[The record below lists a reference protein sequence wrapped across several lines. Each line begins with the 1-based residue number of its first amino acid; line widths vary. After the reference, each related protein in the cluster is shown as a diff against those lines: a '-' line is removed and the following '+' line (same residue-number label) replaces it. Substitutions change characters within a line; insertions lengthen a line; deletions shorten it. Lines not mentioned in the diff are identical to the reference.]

1 MLCQVSE
8 MLGKIEEISKE
19 TKELG
24 GSSRD
29 VRPAMAV
36 AKFQPV
42 LQRKQR
48 GRMKK
53 LVTILCRD
61 VYSISD
67 LSSLPHLS
75 LSEANTLE
83 IVFQFSNDIK
93 CKKENLFFFANQ
105 INRNMIQLSC

>member
-53 LVTILCRD
+53 LVTILWKCLFN
-61 VYSISD
+61 
-67 LSSLPHLS
+67 LSSFVIRSSFPIWSKHIG
-75 LSEANTLE
+75 NC
-83 IVFQFSNDIK
+83 FS
-93 CKKENLFFFANQ
+93 
-105 INRNMIQLSC
+105 

>member
-1 MLCQVSE
+1 

-53 LVTILCRD
+53 LVTIFWKCLLA
-61 VYSISD
+61 
-67 LSSLPHLS
+67 LSFAHLS
-75 LSEANTLE
+75 LSGANTLE
-83 IVFQFSNDIK
+83 IPIFK
-93 CKKENLFFFANQ
+93 
-105 INRNMIQLSC
+105 

>member
-1 MLCQVSE
+1 MFCQVSE

-53 LVTILCRD
+53 LVTIFWKCLFA
-61 VYSISD
+61 
-67 LSSLPHLS
+67 LSS
-75 LSEANTLE
+75 
-83 IVFQFSNDIK
+83 FDIRSS
-93 CKKENLFFFANQ
+93 FP
-105 INRNMIQLSC
+105 I

>member
-1 MLCQVSE
+1 

-53 LVTILCRD
+53 LVVLKFICFLPFDVGPKIL
-61 VYSISD
+61 D
-67 LSSLPHLS
+67 LSLPAIGSLGQKFCS
-75 LSEANTLE
+75 L
-83 IVFQFSNDIK
+83 
-93 CKKENLFFFANQ
+93 C
-105 INRNMIQLSC
+105 

>member
-1 MLCQVSE
+1 

-53 LVTILCRD
+53 LVTIL
-61 VYSISD
+61 
-67 LSSLPHLS
+67 
-75 LSEANTLE
+75 
-83 IVFQFSNDIK
+83 
-93 CKKENLFFFANQ
+93 
-105 INRNMIQLSC
+105 

>member
-19 TKELG
+19 MKELG

-53 LVTILCRD
+53 LVTILWKCFVARSPF
-61 VYSISD
+61 VIR
-67 LSSLPHLS
+67 SSFPIWSKHIGNSNFQMIKNVKRKICFS
-75 LSEANTLE
+75 LQT
-83 IVFQFSNDIK
+83 K
-93 CKKENLFFFANQ
+93 
-105 INRNMIQLSC
+105 

>member
-1 MLCQVSE
+1 

-53 LVTILCRD
+53 LVIILWKCFFAS
-61 VYSISD
+61 VFLSIA
-67 LSSLPHLS
+67 HLS

-83 IVFQFSNDIK
+83 IVFPK
-93 CKKENLFFFANQ
+93 VK
-105 INRNMIQLSC
+105 

>member
-1 MLCQVSE
+1 

-53 LVTILCRD
+53 LVTIFW
-61 VYSISD
+61 I
-67 LSSLPHLS
+67 
-75 LSEANTLE
+75 
-83 IVFQFSNDIK
+83 
-93 CKKENLFFFANQ
+93 
-105 INRNMIQLSC
+105 